1 MNVAT
6 PRIGIAA
13 LAVLAVAA
21 VTFGVALMSNVRHP
35 LPKSHAEVSIAQLAD
50 EKDMKI
56 VPAPAAASPTDT
68 VTVQATR

>member
-21 VTFGVALMSNVRHP
+21 ITFGAALLSNTRHP
-35 LPKSHAEVSIAQLAD
+35 LPKSHGEVSIAQLAVD
-50 EKDMKI
+50 KDMKI
-56 VPAPAAASPTDT
+56 APAPAVASPADT
-68 VTVQATR
+68 VTVQASR